1 MSGALHWLMS
11 QSLFLA
17 LVNVYDDTGVMDA
30 ESSISTV
37 GYSCIAIFCAL
48 VLGSAA
54 VLGGILNGFR
64 RYDDGIPLVGSCSAA
79 ISAACHRPSVDA
91 MAHMRPVMWGVM
103 DADDDEEGRG
113 SEVGHCCFSSFEVG
127 KPVKG
132 HLYAGVKRK
141 KA

>member
-1 MSGALHWLMS
+1 MSGGLHWLMS

-17 LVNVYDDTGVMDA
+17 LVTVYDDTGIMDPGN
-30 ESSISTV
+30 SISTV

-48 VLGSAA
+48 ILGSMA
-54 VLGGILNGFR
+54 VFCGIINGFR

-91 MAHMRPVMWGVM
+91 MAYARPVMWGVM
-103 DADDDEEGRG
+103 DADENDGRG

-127 KPVKG
+127 KPQKG
-132 HLYAGVKRK
+132 HLYAGMKRK
-141 KA
+141 QA

>member
-1 MSGALHWLMS
+1 MSGGLHWLMS

-17 LVNVYDDTGVMDA
+17 LVTVYDDTGTMD
-30 ESSISTV
+30 SGDSISTV

-48 VLGSAA
+48 ILGSVA

-79 ISAACHRPSVDA
+79 ISAACHKQSVDT
-91 MAHMRPVMWGVM
+91 MAYVKPVMWGVV
-103 DADDDEEGRG
+103 DDDDGG
-113 SEVGHCCFSSFEVG
+113 SEIGHCCFSSYGVG

-132 HLYAGVKRK
+132 HLYAGMKEKLV
-141 KA
+141 